1 MSTENNR
8 QKKWLKV
15 LKFFA
20 AYLVAAWTFLQFV
33 DWVLNRYDISPYWV
47 DVLLW
52 LFIGII
58 PSLLIYFYH
67 QERLNKLIFKR
78 REKIIIPLN
87 IILLV
92 MTLYFGFGNSDLGAT
107 TKEISFENTEGQL
120 ETKRFTKEEF
130 RVGVPIYGF
139 NQISEDSTISWMR
152 YGIGKLLLEDLLQN
166 KNLSPEFMF
175 LTNTTT
181 KIREASLFNEFY
193 IDGNYQKI
201 GDNYEITTFI
211 RKATNGKVIKQ
222 QLFKG
227 PDILKLLDDIS
238 AYITS
243 ESGFV
248 ESNNL
253 RYIDLPINEFISN
266 SLPAIEAYTNGDYKK
281 AYDIDSK
288 FALAYLKEAERNRN
302 YNKGKLETQDII
314 DKAAALKN
322 KLPLQ
327 KQLEISIQRNLA
339 YDNYEEAEKLVKLQ
353 LEVDPNNDFYNRV
366 LFSIYGE
373 TKNTTAFLNTADALF
388 KNDPNAETGINLSK
402 AALVNGE
409 DQRILDEIGTYEMIN
424 PRVRA
429 LKLEPLLFQ
438 GDVNSAEKLFNEL
451 KLTYPEYK
459 NRSRA
464 YDSIFTFL
472 KSDAYQSKNLEQFVG
487 LYRSANNE
495 QVKEYWIENDRL
507 IQYVKNQ
514 DMSAFLPAGKH
525 AFGGGFILET
535 TFYTELIK
543 DTNGKPIGLN
553 TFQFNWSNTINRL
566 YWKIDASIS
575 KANEA
580 FENNNLEAAEKLFE
594 TAIENNPKHVYL
606 KNILEHLVYL
616 RTKNSDSLQRQFKR
630 HSGRY
635 GPRNFWVEDGKFYY
649 KRKGNTADLAR
660 VELLPISEN
669 KYIDLT
675 RLSTIMEFEPLDND
689 TFASF
694 AHSFNTNTWEWEV
707 LKDETNFFTKE

>member
-1 MSTENNR
+1 MSTEINR

-58 PSLLIYFYH
+58 PSLLIYLYH
-67 QERLNKLIFKR
+67 QERLNKLIFRR

-92 MTLYFGFGNSDLGAT
+92 MTLYFVFGNSDLGAT

-227 PDILKLLDDIS
+227 PDVLKLLDDIS

-472 KSDAYQSKNLEQFVG
+472 KSDDYQSKNLEQFVG
-487 LYRSANNE
+487 LYRSAINE

-566 YWKIDASIS
+566 YWKIDTSIS

-580 FENNNLEAAEKLFE
+580 YENNNLEAAEKLFE
-594 TAIENNPKHVYL
+594 IAIENNPKHVYL

-630 HSGRY
+630 HSGTY